1 MEKAS
6 WQYGL
11 HDKCLM
17 KQHQCSQDVQNH
29 ATASIHM
36 KIVCVSLRDFHAFCM
51 TGPQQCKMPTIVN
64 KSSSQIRVEAS
75 MKFLQQ
81 GMHWYNIYNEPYI
94 RQGKMKFMY
103 FQWLQPLAINRI
115 RITFVTSLI
124 VYSTL
129 SFFCCT
135 SAISLARTCI
145 HMCLSHLNVHYMY
158 ACVCVCV
165 CVRVCVCVCVC
176 ALLVHVHVCPSVCAC
191 MCISL
196 LHLMYAITC
205 AHTSTHTTS
214 LMCVKLACITSVY
227 DTYWQGH

>member
-1 MEKAS
+1 MWWTALLVCIHRLWHCLSFVEKAS

-17 KQHQCSQDVQNH
+17 KQHQCSQDIQNY

-36 KIVCVSLRDFHAFCM
+36 IVCVSLRDFHAFCM
-51 TGPQQCKMPTIVN
+51 TGPQQCKMPTIFS

-115 RITFVTSLI
+115 RITFVTSFI

-145 HMCLSHLNVHYMY
+145 HMCLAHLNVHYMY
-158 ACVCVCV
+158 ACMCMC
-165 CVRVCVCVCVC
+165 VCVCVCVC
-176 ALLVHVHVCPSVCAC
+176 VYVHCLC
-191 MCISL
+191 MC
-196 LHLMYAITC
+196 MC
-205 AHTSTHTTS
+205 AQVSVPACASVFFIWCMRSHAHRPAHIP
-214 LMCVKLACITSVY
+214 LVWCV
-227 DTYWQGH
+227 

>member
-81 GMHWYNIYNEPYI
+81 GMHWYNIYNESYI

-165 CVRVCVCVCVC
+165 CVRVCVCVCAHC
-176 ALLVHVHVCPSVCAC
+176 LC
-191 MCISL
+191 MCMCAQVSVPACASVFSIWCMRS
-196 LHLMYAITC
+196 H
-205 AHTSTHTTS
+205 AHTPAHIP
-214 LMCVKLACITSVY
+214 LVWCV
-227 DTYWQGH
+227 

>member
-1 MEKAS
+1 MDCSSGTHSQVVTLFLSFMEKAS

-64 KSSSQIRVEAS
+64 KSSSQIRVEVS

-115 RITFVTSLI
+115 RITFVTSFI

-145 HMCLSHLNVHYMY
+145 HMCLAHLNVHYMY

-165 CVRVCVCVCVC
+165 CVCVCMCVCVHC
-176 ALLVHVHVCPSVCAC
+176 LC
-191 MCISL
+191 MCMCAQVSVPACASVFSIWCMRS
-196 LHLMYAITC
+196 H
-205 AHTSTHTTS
+205 AHTPAHIP
-214 LMCVKLACITSVY
+214 LVWCV
-227 DTYWQGH
+227 

>member
-165 CVRVCVCVCVC
+165 CACVCVCVC
-176 ALLVHVHVCPSVCAC
+176 AHCLC
-191 MCISL
+191 MCMCAQVSVPACASVFSIWCMRS
-196 LHLMYAITC
+196 H
-205 AHTSTHTTS
+205 AHTPAHIP
-214 LMCVKLACITSVY
+214 LVWCV
-227 DTYWQGH
+227 